1 MYFFSVSS
9 THHQSVKEHGEDK
22 AYKIEKAAICNT
34 LRTKIFLCSVCN
46 QNRGKMEDTSKI
58 NYFTL
63 DLTMWF

>member
-1 MYFFSVSS
+1 M
-9 THHQSVKEHGEDK
+9 KEHGEDK

-34 LRTKIFLCSVCN
+34 LGTKIFLCSVCN